1 MVSIRRNRWERTP
14 RAAAHGLR
22 ALAMMLAVAV
32 LAGCGSLPLPRTH
45 DESLLII
52 PVEADRSASSAW
64 RISSYRVE
72 IALEGGEQRF
82 YGFPAAAS
90 YLAIPMPP
98 GRHTLRSV
106 WVAFREQD
114 GDGTRRDRA
123 ISARPL
129 LVEALQVEIW
139 DRTAVVR
146 EGNVLYASNQRTG
159 SASRDEVVEAIRRDR
174 RWAAWET
181 HNRIGFPAGE

>member
-1 MVSIRRNRWERTP
+1 MQVSGPGTWRHT
-14 RAAAHGLR
+14 RAAGVH
-22 ALAMMLAVAV
+22 ALFVVLSVAL
-32 LAGCGSLPLPRTH
+32 LAGCGSLPLPRTY

-52 PVEADRSASSAW
+52 PVEANRSASSAW

-72 IALEGGEQRF
+72 IAFEGGEQRR
-82 YGFPAAAS
+82 YGFPATAS

-106 WVAFREQD
+106 WVAFRQQD
-114 GDGTRRDRA
+114 GDGTRQDRV
-123 ISARPL
+123 ISARAL

-146 EGNVLYASNQRTG
+146 EGDVLYASDRRTG
-159 SASRDEVVEAIRRDR
+159 SDTRDEVVEAIRRDR